1 MHNQLDIYHY
11 DIIKDVLGFGSRLVI
26 WFNGCPF
33 RCPGCIEEKLQ
44 SGDLGRSISTIDL
57 LNELDDKLPKVDG
70 LTLSGGEPL
79 WQSVSLLEFLDLVPR
94 SLDKMLFTGYNV
106 SELNS
111 TKLECYNRF
120 DLVISGRFQQSKMG
134 NYLWRGSANQTIVSP
149 TGKYNAILD
158 DIMKSK
164 SVGLDIKV
172 KHKEMFF
179 YGVPTKNNEIGFIN
193 SRFKMNGIN
202 TIS

>member
-179 YGVPTKNNEIGFIN
+179 
-193 SRFKMNGIN
+193 
-202 TIS
+202 

>member
-1 MHNQLDIYHY
+1 MDFIN
-11 DIIKDVLGFGSRLVI
+11 
-26 WFNGCPF
+26 
-33 RCPGCIEEKLQ
+33 
-44 SGDLGRSISTIDL
+44 DLA
-57 LNELDDKLPKVDG
+57 DKFPQIDG

-149 TGKYNAILD
+149 TGKYIAILD

-179 YGVPTKNNEIGFIN
+179 YGIPTKNNEIDNIRN
-193 SRFKMNGIN
+193 KIDHLGII
-202 TIS
+202 TYER

>member
-44 SGDLGRSISTIDL
+44 SGDLGRSISTINL

-179 YGVPTKNNEIGFIN
+179 YGVPTKNNEIDFIN
-193 SRFKMNGIN
+193 SRFKMNGIK
-202 TIS
+202 TIG